1 MFLLLALAF
10 TAAGF
15 AHGHLTSRSDP
26 GSRSARRVEL
36 ALVWLVAGYFGM
48 VMVAVALF
56 MLFAPE
62 RAAGLLDAEPGNPF
76 QEFAGILYL
85 AIAFMAVLAAFFRG
99 VYLVAPVFTW
109 AFYFLAATAVHL
121 GQYHRAGDLGTHAG
135 VAIVAEH
142 ALPAL
147 LAIGLGLRLRALA
160 PQGLR
165 RER

>member
-10 TAAGF
+10 AVSGY

-26 GSRSARRVEL
+26 GARTPRRVEL
-36 ALVWLVAGYFGM
+36 ALVWLVAGYFGV

-56 MLFAPE
+56 MIFAPE
-62 RAAGLLDAEPGNPF
+62 RAAGMLDAEPGNPF

-85 AIAFMAVLAAFFRG
+85 SMALMAVLAAFFRG

-121 GQYHRAGDLGTHAG
+121 GQYHRTGDLGAHAG
-135 VAIVAEH
+135 VVIVAQH

-147 LAIGLGLRLRALA
+147 LAIGLGLRLRALS
-160 PQGLR
+160 PRELR
-165 RER
+165 RGR